1 MAKNLYELFDEL
13 RPQEKGSF
21 IDARLDWASN
31 GALCGEVTLRLCNP
45 MSDN

>member
-13 RPQEKGSF
+13 KPQEKTTF
-21 IDARLDWASN
+21 VDARLDWASN
-31 GALCGEVTLRLCNP
+31 GALCGEVTLRMCNP